1 MKERI
6 KEIRE
11 KAKRATKKP
20 ATYGTD
26 IDIEAFEAKAEELP
40 SLEDLTHLPHEEKE
54 NILKAGIDPTEEQR
68 GGSFLQ
74 IDHSVVHYR
83 VKEEG
88 VEILST
94 AEAFKKYDWLLDYW
108 WQAVPVDTDKYTA
121 RVELHQEHGYFIRVL
136 PGVKTIYP
144 LQACLYLS
152 QEHISQDVHN
162 VIICEEG
169 SELHII
175 TGCAT
180 SHRVISGLHLGVS
193 EFYIKK
199 GATCT
204 FTMIHNWA
212 EEMRVRPRT
221 GIMVEEGGTFISNYL
236 CLKPVKDL
244 QMYPTAYLGPNAT
257 ARFSSVLVASPDC
270 IMDVGSRVFLRGEGS
285 RAEVISRAITTG
297 GKIIARGYLIGESP
311 NIKAHLECKGLM
323 LSEKGI
329 IHAIPELEGQ
339 VSGVEMSHEAAVGKI
354 AQEQIEYLM
363 ARGLSEEEATALIVR
378 GFLRIDIKGLP
389 AELKAELDKAIE
401 ATEKDVF

>member
-1 MKERI
+1 MRKKIEEI
-6 KEIRE
+6 KES
-11 KAKRATKKP
+11 AKRAVQKP
-20 ATYGTD
+20 AAYGSD
-26 IDIEAFEAKAEELP
+26 IDIEAFDTRVKKLP
-40 SLEDLTHLPHEEKE
+40 FLEDLTHLPDEERKE
-54 NILKAGIDPTEEQR
+54 MLKAGIDPAEGQR
-68 GGSFLQ
+68 AGSFLQ
-74 IDHSVVHYR
+74 INHSVVHYK
-83 VKEEG
+83 VKQEG

-94 AEAFKKYDWLLDYW
+94 EEAIKKYDWLLDYW

-136 PGVKTIYP
+136 PGVKTTYP
-144 LQACLYLS
+144 LQACLYMS

-162 VIICEEG
+162 IIICEEG

-193 EFYIKK
+193 EFYIKR
-199 GATCT
+199 GATCS

-212 EEMRVRPRT
+212 EEMQVRPRT
-221 GIMVEEGGTFISNYL
+221 GIIVEEGGTFISNYV

-244 QMYPTAYLGPNAT
+244 QMLPTAYLGPNAV
-257 ARFSSVLVASPDC
+257 ARFSSVLVASPNC
-270 IMDVGSRVFLRGEGS
+270 FMDVGSRVFLRGEGS

-311 NIKAHLECKGLM
+311 HIKAHLECKGLI
-323 LSEKGI
+323 LSERGI
-329 IHAIPELEGQ
+329 IHAIPELEGH

-363 ARGLSEEEATALIVR
+363 ARGLSEEEATSLIVR
-378 GFLRIDIKGLP
+378 GFLRIDIEGLP
-389 AELKAELDKAIE
+389 PELKAELEKVIE
-401 ATEKDVF
+401 ATEKDVL